1 MRRRC
6 EQPAKHGIDSGL
18 ARRLRQNRMDPLE
31 SPLHRLQLPFAL
43 RSAGW
48 FLFALAAGA
57 LFCSIA
63 AAQSDQARE
72 YDVKAAFLFNF
83 TKFVEWPEGSFSDP
97 AAPIVIG
104 IIGDDPFGDS
114 LMRIVAG
121 QTVQGRSIV
130 IRKESFGGDLRRC
143 HVLFISASE
152 RQHSAQILASLQD
165 ASVLTVSDI
174 DGFAEAGGAM
184 QFVTEENR
192 VRFVVNLYAARQSK
206 LRVSAKLLALARV
219 IHSAQAAR

>member
-1 MRRRC
+1 M
-6 EQPAKHGIDSGL
+6 
-18 ARRLRQNRMDPLE
+18 
-31 SPLHRLQLPFAL
+31 
-43 RSAGW
+43 
-48 FLFALAAGA
+48 
-57 LFCSIA
+57 
-63 AAQSDQARE
+63 
-72 YDVKAAFLFNF
+72 FNF
-83 TKFVEWPEGSFSDP
+83 TKFVEWPEGSFNDP

-114 LMRIVAG
+114 LMRIVAE
-121 QTVQGRSIV
+121 QTVQGRWIV
-130 IRKESFGGDLRRC
+130 IRKERFGDDLRRC
-143 HVLFISASE
+143 HVLFISTSE
-152 RQHSAQILASLQD
+152 RQHSAQILTSLRD

-192 VRFVVNLYAARQSK
+192 VRFVVNLDAARQSK